1 VDQVELLLYAV
12 RTFEQIKIP
21 YALVGSF
28 ASGIWGETRF
38 TQDIDFVIDLQ
49 HDQIEP
55 LCAAF
60 PADTF
65 YVSRSA
71 VEEAVLLRRP
81 CNVIHPTSGNKIDLM
96 VLGDTPWA
104 RAQIDRRRNVEL
116 SPNCIACV
124 AAPEDVIL
132 GKLIYYHEGGSEK
145 HLRDITGILKISGDS
160 VDRDYIHRF
169 VNQLDIADIWQAV
182 LTRLESQEPNSV
194 RPYLLPRPF

>member
-1 VDQVELLLYAV
+1 MEQDELLQYAV
-12 RTFEQIKIP
+12 RAFERIKIP

-38 TQDIDFVIDLQ
+38 TQDIDFVVDLQ

-60 PADTF
+60 PADEF

-71 VEEAVLLRRP
+71 VEEAVLLRQP

-96 VLGDTPWA
+96 VLGDAAWA

-116 SPNCIACV
+116 SPNCIASV

-132 GKLIYYHEGGSEK
+132 GKLVYYQEGGSEK
-145 HLRDITGILKISGDS
+145 HLRDITGILKISGDL
-160 VDRDYIHRF
+160 VDRDYICRF
-169 VNQLDIADIWQAV
+169 LTQLGIADLWQAV
-182 LTRLESQEPNSV
+182 LDRLEP
-194 RPYLLPRPF
+194 